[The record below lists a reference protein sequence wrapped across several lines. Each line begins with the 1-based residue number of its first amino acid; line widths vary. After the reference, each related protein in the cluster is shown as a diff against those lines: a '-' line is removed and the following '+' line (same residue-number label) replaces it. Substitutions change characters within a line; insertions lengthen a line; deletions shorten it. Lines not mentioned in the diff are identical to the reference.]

1 MTTFAEN
8 ISNDDLA
15 LLPAGQFSGSMVVV
29 DSDSG
34 LNEACDHLLS
44 QRVVGFDTETRPA
57 FAPGTSNKVAL
68 LQLSTPEQCY
78 LMRLCSMRLDK
89 AIIKVLEAPGV
100 IKVGA
105 AVRDD
110 VKALAALRHFKP
122 GGFLD
127 LQSIVGDY
135 GIHELSL
142 RKMAAIVLGIRISKA
157 QRLSNW
163 EAAELTEAQ
172 KLYASTDAWV
182 ALEIY
187 KRLGLG
193 PQPQRRPRR

>member
-1 MTTFAEN
+1 
-8 ISNDDLA
+8 
-15 LLPAGQFSGSMVVV
+15 
-29 DSDSG
+29 
-34 LNEACDHLLS
+34 
-44 QRVVGFDTETRPA
+44 VGFDTETRPA
-57 FAPGTSNKVAL
+57 FTAGNSNKVAL
-68 LQLSTPEQCY
+68 LQLSTPERCY
-78 LMRLCSMRLDK
+78 LMRLCCMRLDK
-89 AIIKVLEAPGV
+89 AIVRVLEKPGL

-110 VKALAALRHFKP
+110 VKALVALRRFRP

-127 LQSIVGDY
+127 LQSIVGSY

-163 EAAELTEAQ
+163 EAMELTLPQ
-172 KLYASTDAWV
+172 QLYAATDAWV

-187 KRLGLG
+187 NRL
-193 PQPQRRPRR
+193 RV

>member
-1 MTTFAEN
+1 V
-8 ISNDDLA
+8 I
-15 LLPAGQFSGSMVVV
+15 
-29 DSDSG
+29 DSERG
-34 LNEACDHLLS
+34 LVEACDHLLT

-57 FAPGTSNKVAL
+57 FTAGKSNKVAL
-68 LQLSTPEQCY
+68 LQLSTPDRCY
-78 LMRLCSMRLDK
+78 LMRMCCMLLDK
-89 AIIKVLEAPGV
+89 AIIRVLESPDV

-110 VKALAALRHFKP
+110 VKALVALHRFKP

-127 LQSIVGDY
+127 LQSIVGGY

-172 KLYASTDAWV
+172 RLYASTDAWV

-187 KRLGLG
+187 RRLHG
-193 PQPQRRPRR
+193 